1 MSNTFT
7 AKERDEIDEIFAN
20 AQKRKKTSVS
30 PTVRTDTGTSSD
42 IATGF
47 RGVVESIPLAVE
59 DIVSDARLFA
69 GRLGGGTGNPFEGLQ
84 PMSEV
89 RQREDAQ
96 EFLEDREDLKR
107 RIAAHRQ
114 KYAANQQTGGG
125 LVGNLLGYGLLAGG
139 LGGGR
144 NLLLRAR
151 GRPTTVTGTTVPKLA
166 ATEAALIPTL
176 GDDPFS
182 LGDNR
187 MGNMLLAAGVGKVA
201 DSVLNRLGNRVTT
214 ESSRRAKLAPD
225 PTNISPVTGLPLP
238 RSAQADITE
247 AAQVAQR
254 EGYVIDPTII
264 RGEDTP
270 ISIKLARGVSG
281 SADMRERMTNINQ
294 VVTNNLARKALG
306 LSEDAPL
313 RSSVNAR
320 LKTLSDEFD
329 NLRQT
334 GSKAQQFKET
344 LLRDYFKVDN
354 PDNLPSYD
362 QFFKSVDDAKAFDN
376 FINEASKIR
385 IRPESKTKLEG
396 LLERRLKLQQTLRG
410 VLGDTHNN
418 IINDMQRI
426 INKDVMDPDMY
437 IDTMQA
443 LRQAKSKLYA
453 TGDSESGRIAGEI
466 ADILEDNAETYF
478 SDLSSRW
485 ANKEVP
491 LPEKLTFNE
500 KGQII
505 DDKGIPIDIE
515 VPDFASLIN
524 NYNKTRIDYAKTNA
538 VKESLTGDNVEAKKL
553 HQINRDKKLT
563 DELQIIA
570 DTYEY
575 FGAGGTSG
583 NRLDTVMNLGNIDT
597 KLASG
602 GLGMY
607 TLASTASQ
615 LARPFAGAVTRAV
628 TTPSALITG
637 YLGSQ
642 NPIRK
647 TLIAPGGRAQRLA
660 TPQPLG
666 LLDRTLQFPNVKRAL
681 NAPLVQSGSRQLLAP
696 ALGAGTS
703 TFAVDQTDLL

>member
-1 MSNTFT
+1 
-7 AKERDEIDEIFAN
+7 A
-20 AQKRKKTSVS
+20 
-30 PTVRTDTGTSSD
+30 
-42 IATGF
+42 
-47 RGVVESIPLAVE
+47 
-59 DIVSDARLFA
+59 
-69 GRLGGGTGNPFEGLQ
+69 
-84 PMSEV
+84 
-89 RQREDAQ
+89 
-96 EFLEDREDLKR
+96 
-107 RIAAHRQ
+107 
-114 KYAANQQTGGG
+114 
-125 LVGNLLGYGLLAGG
+125 
-139 LGGGR
+139 
-144 NLLLRAR
+144 
-151 GRPTTVTGTTVPKLA
+151 
-166 ATEAALIPTL
+166 
-176 GDDPFS
+176 
-182 LGDNR
+182 
-187 MGNMLLAAGVGKVA
+187 
-201 DSVLNRLGNRVTT
+201 
-214 ESSRRAKLAPD
+214 D

-254 EGYVIDPTII
+254 VGYVIDPVII
-264 RGEDTP
+264 RGGDTP
-270 ISIKLARGVSG
+270 ASIKLARWGSG
-281 SADMRERMTNINQ
+281 AADMRENMTNINQ

-334 GSKAQQFKET
+334 GSKAQKFKET

-354 PDNLPSYD
+354 PDKLFSTLE
-362 QFFKSVDDAKAFDN
+362 DARAFDN

-553 HQINRDKKLT
+553 H
-563 DELQIIA
+563 
-570 DTYEY
+570 
-575 FGAGGTSG
+575 
-583 NRLDTVMNLGNIDT
+583 
-597 KLASG
+597 
-602 GLGMY
+602 
-607 TLASTASQ
+607 
-615 LARPFAGAVTRAV
+615 
-628 TTPSALITG
+628 
-637 YLGSQ
+637 
-642 NPIRK
+642 
-647 TLIAPGGRAQRLA
+647 
-660 TPQPLG
+660 
-666 LLDRTLQFPNVKRAL
+666 
-681 NAPLVQSGSRQLLAP
+681 
-696 ALGAGTS
+696 
-703 TFAVDQTDLL
+703 

>member
-1 MSNTFT
+1 MSSTINQDVKDAI
-7 AKERDEIDEIFAN
+7 AKALN
-20 AQKRKKTSVS
+20 QQQQT
-30 PTVRTDTGTSSD
+30 TGTSSN

-47 RGVVESIPLAVE
+47 RGTLESIPLALE

-69 GRLGGGTGNPFEGLQ
+69 GRLGGGRMNPFEGLLS
-84 PMSEV
+84 MAKV
-89 RQREDAQ
+89 RQRPDAQ
-96 EFLEDREDLKR
+96 EFLEGREDLKR

-114 KYAANQQTGGG
+114 KYAANQETGGG

-144 NLLLRAR
+144 NLLLRGAK
-151 GRPTTVTGTTVPKLA
+151 RPTTVTGTTVPKLA

-214 ESSRRAKLAPD
+214 ESSRRAKLAAD

-238 RSAQADITE
+238 KSAQADITE

-254 EGYVIDPTII
+254 EGYVIDPVII
-264 RGEDTP
+264 RGGDTP
-270 ISIKLARGVSG
+270 AEIKLARWGSG
-281 SADMRERMTNINQ
+281 AADMRQNMTNINQ
-294 VVTNNLARKALG
+294 MVTNNLARKALG

-320 LKTLSDEFD
+320 LTTLSDQFED
-329 NLRQT
+329 LRQT
-334 GSKAQQFKET
+334 GSKAQKFKET

-443 LRQAKSKLYA
+443 LRQAKSKLYS

-500 KGQII
+500 TGQII

-538 VKESLTGDNVEAKKL
+538 VKESLSGDNVEAKKL
-553 HQINRDKKLT
+553 HKINQDKKLT
-563 DELQIIA
+563 DELQTIA

-583 NRLDTVMNLGNIDT
+583 NRRDAVMNLGNIDT
-597 KLASG
+597 NLASG
-602 GLGMY
+602 GLSMY
-607 TLASTASQ
+607 SFASTLGQ
-615 LARPFAGAVTRAV
+615 MLRPFGGAVTRAV
-628 TTPSALITG
+628 TTPSSLITG
-637 YLGSQ
+637 YISTQ
-642 NPIRK
+642 PTMRRS
-647 TLIAPGGRAQRLA
+647 LIAPGSRAQRLA
-660 TPQPLG
+660 TPQTLG